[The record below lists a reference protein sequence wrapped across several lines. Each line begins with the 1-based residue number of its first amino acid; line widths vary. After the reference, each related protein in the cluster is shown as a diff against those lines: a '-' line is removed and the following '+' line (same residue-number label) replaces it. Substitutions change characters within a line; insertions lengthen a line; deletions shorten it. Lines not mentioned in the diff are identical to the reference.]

1 MNKRIIIVA
10 VLVTLLV
17 SSCTIGSRRVVTDT
31 RKVANFDQ
39 VVFEGVGELAI
50 TQGARE
56 SLTIEAESNIMR
68 RIETVVQGGTLYIGM
83 RPGIFGVGIV
93 PTKSI
98 KFDLEMKD
106 VRAVELSGAG
116 IIHASGITVDDLN
129 IDTSGAGKII
139 IRALDADTLEIQ
151 HSGIGSCEVS
161 GRVTRQSARL
171 SGAGEYD
178 AQDLESEEAEVEVNG
193 VGTATVWATERLD
206 VEISGAGSVRYY
218 GDPVVSQD
226 VSGLGRVRKLGDR

>member
-10 VLVTLLV
+10 VLATLLV

-31 RKVANFDQ
+31 RKVTDFDK

-56 SLTIEAESNIMR
+56 LLTIEAESNIMR
-68 RIETVVQGGTLYIGM
+68 RIDTVVMDGTLYIGM
-83 RPGIFGVGIV
+83 RPGIFGVGVV

-98 KFDLEMKD
+98 KFDLEMKR
-106 VRAVELSGAG
+106 VRAVDLSGAG
-116 IIHASGITVDDLN
+116 IIHASGISVDDLD
-129 IDTSGAGKII
+129 IGTSGAGKIV
-139 IRALDADTLEIQ
+139 IRGLDADTLEIE
-151 HSGIGSCEVS
+151 HSGIGSCELS
-161 GRVTRQSARL
+161 GQVKRQTVRL

-178 AQDLESEEAEVEVNG
+178 AEDLESEEAEVEVNG

-218 GDPVVSQD
+218 GDPRVTQE